1 MKQNLSAAC
10 RDIIALSLA
19 PGLGPR
25 SIRTLLD
32 EAPGGRDVF
41 AVDDAKLRKIAGR
54 YHLDARQI
62 KQAAQAPEFEKE
74 LSYMGKEGINAVSCL
89 DEGYPKAL
97 REIADA
103 PPVLFFKGDMLF
115 SDADA
120 VAIVGARRCSFYGM
134 RMAEK
139 LGYELASRGITVIS
153 GMARG
158 IDSAAHR
165 GALKAGGRT
174 IAVMGSGFRN
184 IYPNEAKGLVGEIS
198 ANGAVVT
205 EFHSAVEPLRENFP
219 RRNRIISGMA
229 KGVVVVEA
237 AVKSGAMITV
247 DFALEQGKE
256 VFAVPGRADSGISG
270 GTNSLIQTGA
280 KLVMCVDDILEE
292 LKFDLGSQVRGGN
305 SGILPRQAA
314 SLSEEEAAVLAVLEE
329 DEMNVGDL
337 AEKSRLGRR
346 VSEALVKLQ
355 IKGLVKALPGGRYGL
370 SGAGA
375 GVRR

>member
-1 MKQNLSAAC
+1 MEENLSVAC
-10 RDIIALSLA
+10 RDMIALSLV

-25 SIRTLLD
+25 SIKTLLD

-41 AVDDAKLRKIAGR
+41 AMDGAKLRKIADR
-54 YHLDARQI
+54 YHLDARLI
-62 KQAAQAPEFEKE
+62 RQASQAPEFGKE
-74 LSYMGKEGINAVSCL
+74 LSYMRKEGINAVSCL
-89 DEGYPKAL
+89 DEVYPQVL

-103 PPVLFFKGDMLF
+103 PPVLFLKGDLLP

-120 VAIVGARRCSFYGM
+120 VAIVGARRCSIYGM

-139 LGYELASRGITVIS
+139 LGYELAARGITVIS

-174 IAVMGSGFRN
+174 IAVMGSGFRH
-184 IYPNEAKGLVGEIS
+184 IYPNEAEGLAEEIRD
-198 ANGAVVT
+198 NGAVVT
-205 EFHSAVEPLRENFP
+205 EFHSDVGPLRENFP

-280 KLVMCVDDILEE
+280 KLVMGVDDILEE
-292 LKFDLGSQVRGGN
+292 LKFDFGSPRGVENVG
-305 SGILPRQAA
+305 SLPRQAA
-314 SLSEEEAAVLAVLEE
+314 ALSEEEAVVLAVLEGE
-329 DEMNVGDL
+329 ETDIDEL
-337 AEKSRLGRR
+337 AEKSCLGRR

-355 IKGLVKALPGGRYGL
+355 VKGLVKALPGGRYGL